1 MLASPKELKC
11 IEIAA
16 PVIKRSI
23 LAKVNELKDSN
34 SPILSFQ
41 KHCIILIG
49 SENWVVLDKKNI
61 LRSLLGQI
69 LIFLFFPFTFIN
81 HFITIR
87 FFSSQYRKAKK
98 NEIQEFMKKCAI
110 SYDVSENK
118 SFLQLWSDKG
128 LRDYGLAHMHMG
140 TYNYKEKFYCLSE
153 WVKILYDE
161 KFDLKQLEMEIR
173 ERQIRHVREFYETH
187 SPGSHVT
194 PANPVDLIPFEIDK
208 IFGNYKVD
216 ALKKEISMN

>member
-11 IEIAA
+11 IEITS
-16 PVIKRSI
+16 PIIRNNVLMKINKLEDSI
-23 LAKVNELKDSN
+23 N
-34 SPILSFQ
+34 PILSFR
-41 KHCIILIG
+41 KHYQLAGFEDGLI
-49 SENWVVLDKKNI
+49 LDKKKI
-61 LRSLLGQI
+61 LPSF
-69 LIFLFFPFTFIN
+69 IFLLLVLLLYPFVFIGN
-81 HFITIR
+81 FVAMI
-87 FFSSQYRKAKK
+87 FFSSEYIKSKK
-98 NEIQEFMKKCAI
+98 KEIQDLIEKSKI

-140 TYNYKEKFYCLSE
+140 PYNYKEKFYCLSE

-173 ERQIRHVREFYETH
+173 DRQIRHVREFYETH
-187 SPGSHVT
+187 SPGSHIT

-208 IFGNYKVD
+208 VFGNYKVD